1 MALKITTL
9 ALFASAN
16 PTLADGD
23 YGIES
28 DTGHYKLGDGATAW
42 NSLPY
47 YNITSDFLRN
57 VINELNLVAASSLGS
72 KATAKN
78 VDYQMVYTDGTILVT
93 TGAADKT
100 ITLPS
105 IASSTFTFNG
115 STFYRIYNIK
125 KVDSGAGKVIVA
137 PQNSLLDGATTKNLS
152 SQYDCLTVQPDGS
165 NWHIL

>member
-9 ALFASAN
+9 ALFASTN
-16 PTLADGD
+16 PTLANGD

-28 DTGHYKLGDGATAW
+28 DTGHYKLGDGATTW
-42 NSLPY
+42 NNLPY
-47 YNITSDFLRN
+47 YNITSDFFRV
-57 VINELNLVAASSLGS
+57 VINELNLIAASSLGS

-105 IASSTFTFNG
+105 IASSTFAFNG
-115 STFYRIYNIK
+115 VTFYRIYNIK
-125 KVDSGAGKVIVA
+125 KVDSGAGRVIIT
-137 PQNSLLDGATTKNLS
+137 PTNSLLDGATTKNLS
-152 SQYDCLTVQPDGS
+152 SQYDSLTVQPDGS